1 MSAGMQSDRY
11 TLFFGVDGGG
21 SRTRVRVADALGH
34 TIAVAEGGSAN
45 VYLAYETALATIGDT
60 LARAADIAGLD
71 ASQMRGAALGLGL
84 AGISSDAV
92 GERIARHFADRF
104 GRVVARNDAVIA
116 CLGAHAGQDG
126 GLVIAGTG
134 SAAVLRLNGRDVTFG
149 GRGFLLGDDGSGAV
163 MGRQIWRRALRAH
176 DGLEAMTPL
185 LQELMAEFGHDPVA
199 VIAWGRHATSG
210 QFGAYAPRIFAA
222 AQANDKIAADIV
234 AEASRAIAELVEALL
249 ARGAPRVS
257 LVGGLAQPLLPT
269 LPETVR
275 ARLHPPLQDALT
287 GALLLAG
294 APALAPPDHGA
305 STAGTTGAATRDRVD
320 TLKAQP

>member
-1 MSAGMQSDRY
+1 MQSDRSS
-11 TLFFGVDGGG
+11 LFFGVDGGG
-21 SRTRVRVADALGH
+21 SRTRVRIADARGH
-34 TIAVAEGGSAN
+34 TIAFAEGGSAN
-45 VYLAYETALATIGDT
+45 VYLAYETALATIGET
-60 LARAADIAGLD
+60 LTRAGDIAGLD
-71 ASQMRGAALGLGL
+71 ASHMREAALGLGL
-84 AGISSDAV
+84 AGISSDTV
-92 GERIARHFADRF
+92 GERVARHFADRF

-134 SAAVLRLNGRDVTFG
+134 SAAVLRLDGRDVTFG

-176 DGLEAMTPL
+176 DGLEPMTPL
-185 LQELMAEFGHDPVA
+185 LHELMAEFGHDPVA

-210 QFGAYAPRIFAA
+210 QFGTYAPRILAA
-222 AQANDKIAADIV
+222 AQTDDHAAKAV
-234 AEASRAIAELVEALL
+234 VEEASRAIAELVEALF
-249 ARGAPRVS
+249 ARAAPRVS

-269 LPETVR
+269 LPATVC

-294 APALAPPDHGA
+294 APSSGLE
-305 STAGTTGAATRDRVD
+305 
-320 TLKAQP
+320 